1 MKKILIIL
9 LVIGGIGTGLWFA
22 LHFEREAT
30 VKSKPLSPEGAA
42 EVVTLLTKD
51 ADNDGLKDWEE
62 DLWQADSTKA
72 DTDGDGTNDGDEIQA
87 GRNPLIAGPNDPLDA
102 ESIREKTTLE
112 QRKKPLNETD
122 RIAREF
128 FKTYIAAKKQGGRL
142 TEESLNILAAR
153 VFEDAPAIEKPSFSK
168 NDLIV
173 SPQSDIASIRSYGN
187 TVGTTIGS
195 VPGYVEN
202 ELTIL
207 DKAARSED
215 PEYLARLD
223 LIIAAYGQ
231 LLADLKA
238 IPVPKGAED
247 EHIALLSNIAGIHQ
261 SIEKMRNLFENPILV
276 MPALTLYK
284 ESADSLV
291 ASLRALDQYFLGQG
305 ITFKKGEGGYLL
317 TELGV

>member
-1 MKKILIIL
+1 MKKLLIIL
-9 LVIGGIGTGLWFA
+9 LVVAGIGSGIWFS
-22 LHFEREAT
+22 LRLEKEST
-30 VKSKPLSPEGAA
+30 VKSNPLSPEGAA

-62 DLWQADSTKA
+62 DLWQTDSAKA

-87 GRNPLIAGPNDPLDA
+87 GRNPALAGPNDPLDA

-112 QRKKPLNETD
+112 QRAKPMNETD

-128 FKTYIAAKKQGGRL
+128 FNAYIAAKKQGGQL
-142 TEESLNILAAR
+142 TEESVQVLAAR
-153 VFEDAPAIEKPSFSK
+153 VFENAPAIEKPVFSK
-168 NDLIV
+168 NDLIL
-173 SPQSDIASIRSYGN
+173 SHQSDIASIRNYGN
-187 TVGTTIGS
+187 TVGNTIGS

-202 ELTIL
+202 EMTIL
-207 DKAARSED
+207 DKAARAED
-215 PEYLARLD
+215 PAYLARLD
-223 LIIAAYGQ
+223 PIIAAYGQ
-231 LLADLKA
+231 LLKDLQA

-247 EHIALLSNIAGIHQ
+247 EHIALLSNIAGIHL
-261 SIEKMRNLFENPILV
+261 SIEKMRLLFENPVLV
-276 MPALTLYK
+276 MPALSLYK

-291 ASLRALDQYFLGQG
+291 ASLRALDQFFLGQG